1 MRNVSFVI
9 PFALLAVLGLAGC
22 DNNAEQDAAQA
33 ERDPAAADPAV
44 ESEEQR
50 QAALD
55 EQEQDARMQQQD
67 PQQQRDPAAMPS
79 GSAEV
84 ALIVE
89 QSQQFGEYLAD
100 AEGRPLYV
108 YEQDSEGQSN
118 CNDACA
124 ETWPPLTADAGM
136 PAVNDPSI
144 DQSLLDTIERDDGTM
159 QVTYDG
165 KPLYY
170 FAQDQATGE
179 PTGEQGD
186 WALAE
191 ASTEMRRVSEE
202 M

>member
-1 MRNVSFVI
+1 MRNTSFVA
-9 PFALLAVLGLAGC
+9 PLALLFALGLTGCGDSGVEEDQAGVY
-22 DNNAEQDAAQA
+22 E
-33 ERDPAAADPAV
+33 
-44 ESEEQR
+44 EEQE
-50 QAALD
+50 AGAEETEVATVD
-55 EQEQDARMQQQD
+55 EQQQQDARMQQQD
-67 PQQQRDPAAMPS
+67 PMQQQDSAAMPS

-84 ALIVE
+84 ALTVE

-124 ETWPPLTADAGM
+124 ENWPPLTADAGM

-170 FAQDQATGE
+170 FAEDQATGE

-191 ASTEMRRVSEE
+191 AGSTEMRRVSEE